1 MKKKLIIFI
10 IVMIICWSKNSFCVK
25 PDIGA
30 QSAILIDAKSK
41 RVLASYNPHIKL
53 PIASTTKIMT
63 ALIALENAKLTDKI
77 IIDNNS
83 VGIEGSSIYLE
94 INEAITLEDL
104 LYGLLLRSGNDS
116 AIAIANY
123 IGGDVESF
131 SDMMNNKAME
141 IGAENTNFM
150 NPHGLHDGRHYST
163 AYDLALITSEAMKI
177 NDFKQIVSTKTWKT
191 DRNKNKIFYNKNK
204 TLWEYEGGDGVKTGY
219 TTKSGRCLV
228 TSATRDG
235 TQLIAVVLNDG
246 NWFKDCY
253 TLMDY
258 GFENFTTY
266 VIFEKEQFLKKIPVH
281 NGNEEYVIA
290 VSNDSFIFP
299 LTKEELGK
307 IKINLSLPESIEAPI
322 VNGEIIGYITVYLDG
337 QIIHKEKVIAKEN
350 VGKLGIMKRLFRKI
364 RLNKASGLFSFYQ

>member
-299 LTKEELGK
+299 LTK
-307 IKINLSLPESIEAPI
+307 
-322 VNGEIIGYITVYLDG
+322 
-337 QIIHKEKVIAKEN
+337 
-350 VGKLGIMKRLFRKI
+350 
-364 RLNKASGLFSFYQ
+364 